1 MLKKMIC
8 ERTTILLLIA
18 VTIVAVIPA
27 SQTAAEEVFYDN
39 AQVISTKPLYATRT
53 VPITSEQCDFEDSD
67 ANAQSESSSAKGLVD
82 AIRDSVKGQDT
93 AQRQPQCQTITLFE
107 SQEEIVAYKVR
118 YEYGR
123 EIYERRMDRD
133 PGEFVRVRVRL
144 DPRP

>member
-1 MLKKMIC
+1 MLKKMTC
-8 ERTTILLLIA
+8 TRTKILSLIA

-27 SQTAAEEVFYDN
+27 SQTAAEEVFYDS
-39 AQVISTKPLYATRT
+39 ARVISTKPLYATRT
-53 VPITSEQCDFEDSD
+53 VPITSKQCDYEESD
-67 ANAQSESSSAKGLVD
+67 ATIQSENSSAKGLVD
-82 AIRDSVKGQDT
+82 AIRGSAQGQDT
-93 AQRQPQCQTITLFE
+93 AERQPQCQTITRFE